1 MRILQLV
8 DSLEAGGT
16 ERMAVNLANALA
28 SRLEYSALCTT
39 RAEGPLKELLQP
51 EVDYL
56 FLNKGS
62 KVDVGAW
69 KRLHGFLKRN
79 RIDLLHAH
87 SSSYGL
93 AVVMKCLLPGLQV
106 VWHDHYGQSEF
117 LSQRPL
123 QPLKVLARFFSGS
136 IAVNT
141 RLKDWHHKVLG
152 LQRVLYLPNF
162 VSPTAPNHQITSL
175 KGQGGKRI
183 ICLAN
188 WRPQKDHITLLQA
201 FDIFGGQHPDW
212 SLHLVGKHFG
222 DAYEAEVRKCIAD
235 LKLWDRIFVYGS
247 VKDVAHVLA
256 QASIGVLSSRSEG
269 LPLSLLEYGQSRL
282 PVVVTSVGDC
292 GMVVE
297 DLVHGLLVAPGDPA
311 ALAEALK
318 ELISEETRR
327 KVFSE
332 ALQKRVLQ
340 EFSEEASLDTL
351 IRFYREL

>member
-123 QPLKVLARFFSGS
+123 QPLKVLARFFR
-136 IAVNT
+136 A
-141 RLKDWHHKVLG
+141 
-152 LQRVLYLPNF
+152 
-162 VSPTAPNHQITSL
+162 
-175 KGQGGKRI
+175 
-183 ICLAN
+183 
-188 WRPQKDHITLLQA
+188 
-201 FDIFGGQHPDW
+201 
-212 SLHLVGKHFG
+212 
-222 DAYEAEVRKCIAD
+222 
-235 LKLWDRIFVYGS
+235 
-247 VKDVAHVLA
+247 
-256 QASIGVLSSRSEG
+256 
-269 LPLSLLEYGQSRL
+269 
-282 PVVVTSVGDC
+282 
-292 GMVVE
+292 
-297 DLVHGLLVAPGDPA
+297 
-311 ALAEALK
+311 
-318 ELISEETRR
+318 
-327 KVFSE
+327 
-332 ALQKRVLQ
+332 
-340 EFSEEASLDTL
+340 ASL
-351 IRFYREL
+351 